1 MDEIKKARQVGDQHP
16 SKPWVWTEYKPGKF
30 DWRPIKGKK
39 ASTDSSGGS
48 EEDDD
53 DNGTSGGAKKTPSKP
68 SSAQIAGAKAKA
80 GKPMDSQQLLVWAQ
94 KTSDDN
100 LLKVANS
107 KNGNA
112 QMRMIAYKQ
121 LESRGFDMTQVDT
134 SGTLGQLMKMTGKT
148 NSKGSNSGFVK
159 FTDADL
165 KNYSVDD
172 KNNAWIKT
180 IDGADLVVSKTSDG
194 KFLAGKYSHDG
205 SEDDEQ
211 TFDSLEE
218 AMSAYEEKV
227 APTNQTASVDIDDDS
242 DGGTDGV
249 NITEKWYLDKS
260 DDRVKKM
267 FNLKTKEGRIK
278 YDQFV
283 YRMKK
288 KEKDYKNPVEVVQDL
303 NEQYLEF
310 LDNDEQRFMISA
322 GGAGIG
328 KSYGFNKMAELLN
341 MKPFEEGDSP
351 GDGDYDIFEAPDVNS
366 GKQLLNILKAHNGKI
381 IVFDDNDKVLK
392 RADCASVMKK
402 ATATTG
408 KRIVGDPDDIKQNF
422 EFTGRIIIMT
432 NKDLSQLAENE
443 DTKAIISRAMMVSEI
458 YMTVPETIEVMESR
472 YQDYEFKQAPRL
484 EDESEDKKE
493 REEILNLIKK
503 NQKNID
509 PSQFTTRTFQEI
521 LINKRKVDNANEKRK
536 NPAFASLIGT
546 KNKDWKEV
554 ALGVLTKAAM
564 NDFGGDNED
573 TFEKA
578 EDEELEA
585 AEDLIL
591 KGDATDDGVDYE
603 ESDEEEEMDEVT
615 KAEMLLLGDDY
626 GTFEKAEFSE
636 KQRKKLAKKK
646 EAMPDGSYPIRNASD
661 LSNAIQ
667 AFGRAK
673 NPKATKAWIKKRA
686 KELGK
691 EDMLPETW
699 KANTNDFFGEDMDL
713 QKAQDI
719 LGLGS
724 GIMG

>member
-1 MDEIKKARQVGDQHP
+1 MAKKEDVIEKAVSRKVGDAHP
-16 SKPWVWTEYKPGKF
+16 NGKWIWTEYKPGKF
-30 DWRPIKGKK
+30 DWRPIKNSKQSDG
-39 ASTDSSGGS
+39 SSSGG
-48 EEDDD
+48 DD
-53 DNGTSGGAKKTPSKP
+53 GAKKTPSKP
-68 SSAQIAGAKAKA
+68 SASQIAGAKAKA
-80 GKPMDSQQLLVWAQ
+80 GKPMNSQQLIDWAQ

-112 QMRMIAYKQ
+112 QMRKIAYDA
-121 LESRGFDMTQVDT
+121 LEQRGFDMTQVDT
-134 SGTLGQLMKMTGKT
+134 SGTLGQLMKLTGKT
-148 NSKGSNSGFVK
+148 GATKTANS
-159 FTDADL
+159 
-165 KNYSVDD
+165 DD
-172 KNNAWIKT
+172 
-180 IDGADLVVSKTSDG
+180 
-194 KFLAGKYSHDG
+194 
-205 SEDDEQ
+205 SEDDV
-211 TFDSLEE
+211 
-218 AMSAYEEKV
+218 ASA
-227 APTNQTASVDIDDDS
+227 ADDADVDIDDDS
-242 DGGTDGV
+242 DGGVEGHK
-249 NITEKWYLDKS
+249 ITEKWYLDRN

-283 YRMKK
+283 YKMKK

-408 KRIVGDPDDIKQNF
+408 RRVVGDPDDVKQNF

-432 NKDLSQLAENE
+432 NKDLAQLSESE

-472 YQDYEFKQAPRL
+472 YQDYEFPSAPRL
-484 EDESEDKKE
+484 DDEGEDKKE
-493 REEILNLIKK
+493 RDEIMNLIKK

-521 LINKRKVDNANEKRK
+521 LTNKRKVDKANEKRS
-536 NPAFASLIGT
+536 NPAFAALIGS

-554 ALGVLTKAAM
+554 AMGVLTKAAM
-564 NDFGGDNED
+564 NDFGDVEPSD
-573 TFEKA
+573 ELLKAEETLFEKG
-578 EDEELEA
+578 EPE
-585 AEDLIL
+585 
-591 KGDATDDGVDYE
+591 DDGVDYTVDE
-603 ESDEEEEMDEVT
+603 PDEEEIDDVE
-615 KAEMLLLGDDY
+615 KAEEVLFEEDD
-626 GTFEKAEFSE
+626 TDIFKAEFSE
-636 KQRKKLAKKK
+636 KERKKLAKKK
-646 EAMPDGSYPIRNASD
+646 EALPDGSFPIRNASD
-661 LSNAIQ
+661 LKNAIQ
-667 AFGRAK
+667 AIGRAK
-673 NPKATKAWIKKRA
+673 DPDKAKAWIKKRA
-686 KELGK
+686 KALGK
-691 EDMLPETW
+691 EDLLPDTW
-699 KANTNDFFGEDMDL
+699 KAEDVLNFGEEDMDL
-713 QKAQDI
+713 QKAELI
-719 LGLGS
+719 LFS
-724 GIMG
+724 K

>member
-1 MDEIKKARQVGDQHP
+1 MAKKEETIEKAVSRQVGDTHP
-16 SKPWVWTEYKPGKF
+16 NGKWVWTEYKPGKF

-39 ASTDSSGGS
+39 AQQSGDGSSSGG
-48 EEDDD
+48 EDDA
-53 DNGTSGGAKKTPSKP
+53 TKKTPSKP
-68 SSAQIAGAKAKA
+68 SASQIAGAKAKA
-80 GKPMDSQQLLVWAQ
+80 GKPMNSQQLLVWAQ

-112 QMRMIAYKQ
+112 QMRKIAYDA
-121 LESRGFDMTQVDT
+121 LEQRGFDMSQVDT
-134 SGTLGQLMKMTGKT
+134 SGTLAQLMKMTGKGGAAASTSGDDGDEVDVADT
-148 NSKGSNSGFVK
+148 ND
-159 FTDADL
+159 DA
-165 KNYSVDD
+165 
-172 KNNAWIKT
+172 T
-180 IDGADLVVSKTSDG
+180 
-194 KFLAGKYSHDG
+194 
-205 SEDDEQ
+205 
-211 TFDSLEE
+211 
-218 AMSAYEEKV
+218 
-227 APTNQTASVDIDDDS
+227 VDIDDDS
-242 DGGTDGV
+242 DGGTDG
-249 NITEKWYLDKS
+249 NKITEKWYLDRN
-260 DDRVKKM
+260 DDRVKKA

-283 YRMKK
+283 YKMKK

-408 KRIVGDPDDIKQNF
+408 RRVVGDPDDVKQNF

-432 NKDLSQLAENE
+432 NKDLAQLSESE

-472 YQDYEFKQAPRL
+472 YQDYEFPSAPRL
-484 EDESEDKKE
+484 DDEGEDKKE
-493 REEILNLIKK
+493 RDEIMNLIKK

-521 LINKRKVDNANEKRK
+521 LTNKRKVDKANEKRA
-536 NPAFASLIGT
+536 NPAFAALIGS

-554 ALGVLTKAAM
+554 AMGVLTKAAM
-564 NDFGGDNED
+564 NDFGGVEPSDELLKAEE
-573 TFEKA
+573 TLFEKG
-578 EDEELEA
+578 ECPE
-585 AEDLIL
+585 
-591 KGDATDDGVDYE
+591 DDGVDYTVDE
-603 ESDEEEEMDEVT
+603 PEEEEI
-615 KAEMLLLGDDY
+615 DDV
-626 GTFEKAEFSE
+626 EKAEEVLFDEDETDIFKADFSE
-636 KQRKKLAKKK
+636 KERKKLAKKK
-646 EAMPDGSYPIRNASD
+646 EALPDGSFPIRNTSD
-661 LSNAIQ
+661 LKNAIQ
-667 AFGRAK
+667 AIGRAK
-673 NPKATKAWIKKRA
+673 DPTKAKAWIKKRA
-686 KELGK
+686 KALGK
-691 EDMLPETW
+691 EDLLPDTW
-699 KANTNDFFGEDMDL
+699 KAEDVLNFGEEDMDL
-713 QKAQDI
+713 QKAESI
-719 LGLGS
+719 LFS
-724 GIMG
+724 K

>member
-30 DWRPIKGKK
+30 DWRPMKGKK
-39 ASTDSSGGS
+39 VTTASSDDDSG
-48 EEDDD
+48 DD
-53 DNGTSGGAKKTPSKP
+53 DNAGATKKTPSKP
-68 SSAQIAGAKAKA
+68 SAAQVAGAKAKA
-80 GKPMDSQQLLVWAQ
+80 GKPMNSQQLLVWAQ

-112 QMRMIAYKQ
+112 QMRKIAYDA
-121 LESRGFDMTQVDT
+121 LEARGFDMSQVDT
-134 SGTLGQLMKMTGKT
+134 SGTLAQLMKMTGK
-148 NSKGSNSGFVK
+148 GSPKAPTTG
-159 FTDADL
+159 
-165 KNYSVDD
+165 DD
-172 KNNAWIKT
+172 
-180 IDGADLVVSKTSDG
+180 
-194 KFLAGKYSHDG
+194 
-205 SEDDEQ
+205 DDEVDVAD
-211 TFDSLEE
+211 TNEE
-218 AMSAYEEKV
+218 AE
-227 APTNQTASVDIDDDS
+227 VDIDDDS
-242 DGGTDGV
+242 DGDSDGIK
-249 NITEKWYLDKS
+249 ITEKWYLDKN

-288 KEKDYKNPVEVVQDL
+288 KEKDYKDPVEVVQDL

-408 KRIVGDPDDIKQNF
+408 RRIVGDPDDIKQNF

-432 NKDLSQLAENE
+432 NKDLSQLSENE

-458 YMTVPETIEVMESR
+458 YMTVPETIQVMESR

-484 EDESEDKKE
+484 DDEGEDKKE
-493 REEILNLIKK
+493 RDEILSLIKK

-509 PSQFTTRTFQEI
+509 PAQFTTRTFQEI
-521 LINKRKVDNANEKRK
+521 LVNKRKVDNANEKRS
-536 NPAFASLIGT
+536 NPAFAALIGT

-564 NDFGGDNED
+564 NDIEGSFSD

-578 EDEELEA
+578 DDVELEKAEELVLGDDIE
-585 AEDLIL
+585 
-591 KGDATDDGVDYE
+591 KGDSADDGVDYTVD
-603 ESDEEEEMDEVT
+603 DEEEDMDEVT
-615 KAEMLLLGDDY
+615 KAELLLLGDDY
-626 GTFEKAEFSE
+626 GVFEKAEFSE
-636 KQRKKLAKKK
+636 KQRKSLAKKK
-646 EAMPDGSYPIRNASD
+646 EAMPDGSFPIRNTSD
-661 LSNAIQ
+661 LKNAIQ
-667 AFGRAK
+667 AVGRAK
-673 NPKATKAWIKKRA
+673 DPTKAKAWIKKRA
-686 KELGK
+686 KALGK
-691 EDMLPETW
+691 EDLLPDTW

-713 QKAQDI
+713 QKAQSI
-719 LGLGS
+719 LGIGS

>member
-1 MDEIKKARQVGDQHP
+1 MAKKEETIEKAVSRQVGDTHP
-16 SKPWVWTEYKPGKF
+16 NGKWVWTEYKPGKF

-39 ASTDSSGGS
+39 AQQSGDGSSSGG
-48 EEDDD
+48 EDD
-53 DNGTSGGAKKTPSKP
+53 GATKKTPSKP
-68 SSAQIAGAKAKA
+68 SASQIAGAKAKA
-80 GKPMDSQQLLVWAQ
+80 GKPMNSQQLLVWAQ

-112 QMRMIAYKQ
+112 QMRKIAYDA
-121 LESRGFDMTQVDT
+121 LEQRGFDMSQVDT
-134 SGTLGQLMKMTGKT
+134 SGTLAQLMKMTGKGGANT
-148 NSKGSNSGFVK
+148 STSG
-159 FTDADL
+159 D
-165 KNYSVDD
+165 
-172 KNNAWIKT
+172 
-180 IDGADLVVSKTSDG
+180 
-194 KFLAGKYSHDG
+194 
-205 SEDDEQ
+205 DDE
-211 TFDSLEE
+211 DV
-218 AMSAYEEKV
+218 V
-227 APTNQTASVDIDDDS
+227 ADTNDDATVDIDDDS
-242 DGGTDGV
+242 DGGTDG
-249 NITEKWYLDKS
+249 NKITEKWYLDRN

-283 YRMKK
+283 YKMKK

-408 KRIVGDPDDIKQNF
+408 RRVVGDPDDVKQNF

-432 NKDLSQLAENE
+432 NKDLAQLSESE

-472 YQDYEFKQAPRL
+472 YQDYEFPSAPRL
-484 EDESEDKKE
+484 DDEGEDKKE
-493 REEILNLIKK
+493 RDEIMNLIKK

-521 LINKRKVDNANEKRK
+521 LTNKRKVDKANEKRA
-536 NPAFASLIGT
+536 NPAFAALIGS

-554 ALGVLTKAAM
+554 AMGVLTKAAM
-564 NDFGGDNED
+564 NDFGGVEPSDELLKAEE
-573 TFEKA
+573 TLFEKG
-578 EDEELEA
+578 ECPE
-585 AEDLIL
+585 
-591 KGDATDDGVDYE
+591 DDGVDYTVDE
-603 ESDEEEEMDEVT
+603 PEEEEI
-615 KAEMLLLGDDY
+615 DDV
-626 GTFEKAEFSE
+626 EKAEEVLFDEDETDIFKADFSE
-636 KQRKKLAKKK
+636 KERKKLAKKK
-646 EAMPDGSYPIRNASD
+646 EALPDGSFPIRNTSD
-661 LSNAIQ
+661 LKNAIQ
-667 AFGRAK
+667 AIGRAK
-673 NPKATKAWIKKRA
+673 DPAKAKAWIKKRA
-686 KELGK
+686 KALGK
-691 EDMLPETW
+691 EDLLPDTW
-699 KANTNDFFGEDMDL
+699 KAEDVLNFGEEDMDL
-713 QKAQDI
+713 QKAESI
-719 LGLGS
+719 LFS
-724 GIMG
+724 K

>member
-30 DWRPIKGKK
+30 DWRPMKGKK
-39 ASTDSSGGS
+39 ATTASSDDDSG
-48 EEDDD
+48 DD
-53 DNGTSGGAKKTPSKP
+53 DNAGVTKKTPSKP
-68 SSAQIAGAKAKA
+68 SAAQVAGAKAKA
-80 GKPMDSQQLLVWAQ
+80 GKPMNSQQLLVWAQ

-107 KNGNA
+107 KNGNV
-112 QMRMIAYKQ
+112 QMRKIAYDA
-121 LESRGFDMTQVDT
+121 LEARGFDMSQVDT
-134 SGTLGQLMKMTGKT
+134 SGTLAQLMKMTGK
-148 NSKGSNSGFVK
+148 GSPKATTTG
-159 FTDADL
+159 
-165 KNYSVDD
+165 DD
-172 KNNAWIKT
+172 
-180 IDGADLVVSKTSDG
+180 
-194 KFLAGKYSHDG
+194 
-205 SEDDEQ
+205 DDEVDVAD
-211 TFDSLEE
+211 TNEE
-218 AMSAYEEKV
+218 AE
-227 APTNQTASVDIDDDS
+227 VDIDDGSDGDS
-242 DGGTDGV
+242 DGIK
-249 NITEKWYLDKS
+249 ITEKWYLDKN

-288 KEKDYKNPVEVVQDL
+288 KEKDYKDPVEVVQDL

-408 KRIVGDPDDIKQNF
+408 RRIVGDPDDIKQNF

-432 NKDLSQLAENE
+432 NKDLSQLSENE

-458 YMTVPETIEVMESR
+458 YMTVPETIQVMESR

-484 EDESEDKKE
+484 DDEGEDKKE
-493 REEILNLIKK
+493 RDEILSLIKK

-509 PSQFTTRTFQEI
+509 PAQFTTRTFQEI
-521 LINKRKVDNANEKRK
+521 LVNKRKVDNANEKRS
-536 NPAFASLIGT
+536 NPAFAALIGT

-554 ALGVLTKAAM
+554 ALGVLTKAAV
-564 NDFGGDNED
+564 NDIERSSED
-573 TFEKA
+573 TFEKGEDDELEKA
-578 EDEELEA
+578 EDI
-585 AEDLIL
+585 IL
-591 KGDATDDGVDYE
+591 GDEFEKGDSADDGVDYTVDDD
-603 ESDEEEEMDEVT
+603 DEEDMDEVT
-615 KAEMLLLGDDY
+615 KAELLL
-626 GTFEKAEFSE
+626 
-636 KQRKKLAKKK
+636 L
-646 EAMPDGSYPIRNASD
+646 
-661 LSNAIQ
+661 
-667 AFGRAK
+667 
-673 NPKATKAWIKKRA
+673 
-686 KELGK
+686 
-691 EDMLPETW
+691 
-699 KANTNDFFGEDMDL
+699 GEDMDL
-713 QKAQDI
+713 QKAQSI
-719 LGLGS
+719 LGIGS

>member
-1 MDEIKKARQVGDQHP
+1 MAKKEETIEKAVSRQVGDTHP
-16 SKPWVWTEYKPGKF
+16 NGKWVWTEYKPGKF

-39 ASTDSSGGS
+39 AQQSGDGSSSGG
-48 EEDDD
+48 EDD
-53 DNGTSGGAKKTPSKP
+53 GATKKTPSKP
-68 SSAQIAGAKAKA
+68 SASQIAGAKAKA
-80 GKPMDSQQLLVWAQ
+80 GKPMNSQQLLVWAQ

-112 QMRMIAYKQ
+112 QMRKIAYDA
-121 LESRGFDMTQVDT
+121 LEQRGFDMSQVDT
-134 SGTLGQLMKMTGKT
+134 SGTLAQLMKMTGK
-148 NSKGSNSGFVK
+148 KGAAATSG
-159 FTDADL
+159 
-165 KNYSVDD
+165 DD
-172 KNNAWIKT
+172 DEDTVAT
-180 IDGADLVVSKTSDG
+180 AAEGAD
-194 KFLAGKYSHDG
+194 
-205 SEDDEQ
+205 
-211 TFDSLEE
+211 
-218 AMSAYEEKV
+218 
-227 APTNQTASVDIDDDS
+227 VDIDGNEEE
-242 DGGTDGV
+242 DGDPSKPGFQ
-249 NITEKWYLDKS
+249 ITEKWYLDKN
-260 DDRVKKM
+260 DDRVKKA

-283 YRMKK
+283 YKMKK

-366 GKQLLNILKAHNGKI
+366 GKQLFNILKAHNGKI

-408 KRIVGDPDDIKQNF
+408 RRVVGDPDDVKQNF

-432 NKDLSQLAENE
+432 NKDLAALSESE

-472 YQDYEFKQAPRL
+472 YQDYEFPSAPRL
-484 EDESEDKKE
+484 DDEAADKKE
-493 REEILNLIKK
+493 RDEIMNLIKK

-521 LINKRKVDNANEKRK
+521 LTNKRKVDKANEKRS
-536 NPAFASLIGT
+536 NPAFAALIGS

-564 NDFGGDNED
+564 NDFGGVEPSDELLKAEEVL
-573 TFEKA
+573 FEKG
-578 EDEELEA
+578 ECPE
-585 AEDLIL
+585 
-591 KGDATDDGVDYE
+591 DDGVDYTVDE
-603 ESDEEEEMDEVT
+603 PEEEI
-615 KAEMLLLGDDY
+615 DDV
-626 GTFEKAEFSE
+626 EKAEEVLFDEDDTDIFKADFSE
-636 KQRKKLAKKK
+636 KERKKLAKKK
-646 EAMPDGSYPIRNASD
+646 EAMPDGSFPIRNTSD
-661 LSNAIQ
+661 LKNAIQ
-667 AFGRAK
+667 AVGRAK
-673 NPKATKAWIKKRA
+673 DPDKAKAWIKKRA
-686 KELGK
+686 KALGK
-691 EDMLPETW
+691 EDLLPDTW
-699 KANTNDFFGEDMDL
+699 KAEDVLNFGEEDMDL
-713 QKAQDI
+713 QKAESI
-719 LGLGS
+719 LFS
-724 GIMG
+724 K

>member
-30 DWRPIKGKK
+30 DWRPMKGKK
-39 ASTDSSGGS
+39 ATTASSDGDSG
-48 EEDDD
+48 DD
-53 DNGTSGGAKKTPSKP
+53 DNAGATKKTPSKP
-68 SSAQIAGAKAKA
+68 SAAQVAGAKAKA
-80 GKPMDSQQLLVWAQ
+80 GKPMNSQQLLVWAQ

-112 QMRMIAYKQ
+112 QMRKIAYDA
-121 LESRGFDMTQVDT
+121 LESRGFDMSQVDT
-134 SGTLGQLMKMTGKT
+134 SGTLAQLMKMTGK
-148 NSKGSNSGFVK
+148 GSPKAPTTG
-159 FTDADL
+159 
-165 KNYSVDD
+165 DD
-172 KNNAWIKT
+172 
-180 IDGADLVVSKTSDG
+180 
-194 KFLAGKYSHDG
+194 
-205 SEDDEQ
+205 DDEVDVAD
-211 TFDSLEE
+211 TNEE
-218 AMSAYEEKV
+218 AE
-227 APTNQTASVDIDDDS
+227 VDIDDDS
-242 DGGTDGV
+242 DGDSDGIK
-249 NITEKWYLDKS
+249 ITEKWYLDKN

-288 KEKDYKNPVEVVQDL
+288 KEKDYKDPVEVVQDL

-408 KRIVGDPDDIKQNF
+408 RRIVGDPDDIKQNF

-432 NKDLSQLAENE
+432 NKDLSQLSENE

-458 YMTVPETIEVMESR
+458 YMTVPETIQVMESR

-484 EDESEDKKE
+484 DDEGEDKKE
-493 REEILNLIKK
+493 RDEILSLIKK

-509 PSQFTTRTFQEI
+509 PAQFTTRTFQEI
-521 LINKRKVDNANEKRK
+521 LVNKRKVDNANEKRS
-536 NPAFASLIGT
+536 NPAFAALIGT

-554 ALGVLTKAAM
+554 ALGVLTKAAV
-564 NDFGGDNED
+564 NDIEGSSED
-573 TFEKA
+573 TFEKGEDDELEKA
-578 EDEELEA
+578 EDI
-585 AEDLIL
+585 IL
-591 KGDATDDGVDYE
+591 GDEFEKGDSADDGVDYTVD
-603 ESDEEEEMDEVT
+603 DEEEEDMDEVT
-615 KAEMLLLGDDY
+615 KAELLLLGDDY
-626 GTFEKAEFSE
+626 GVFEKAEFSE
-636 KQRKKLAKKK
+636 KQRKSLAKKK
-646 EAMPDGSYPIRNASD
+646 EAMPDGSFPIRNTSD
-661 LSNAIQ
+661 LKNAIQ
-667 AFGRAK
+667 AVGRAK
-673 NPKATKAWIKKRA
+673 DQAKAKAWIKKRA
-686 KELGK
+686 KALGK
-691 EDMLPETW
+691 EDLLPDTW

-713 QKAQDI
+713 QKAQSI
-719 LGLGS
+719 LGIGS

>member
-1 MDEIKKARQVGDQHP
+1 MAKKEEIIEKAVSRQVGDMH
-16 SKPWVWTEYKPGKF
+16 KNGKWVWTEYKPGKF
-30 DWRPIKGKK
+30 DWRPVKNKQQSGGG
-39 ASTDSSGGS
+39 SSSGGG
-48 EEDDD
+48 DDD
-53 DNGTSGGAKKTPSKP
+53 DAGTTKKTPSKP
-68 SSAQIAGAKAKA
+68 TAGQIAGAKAKS
-80 GKPMDSQQLLVWAQ
+80 GKPMDSQKLMMWAQ
-94 KTSDDN
+94 QTSDDN
-100 LLKVANS
+100 LLKVANG
-107 KNGNA
+107 KNNNA

-121 LESRGFDMTQVDT
+121 LESRGFDMSQVDT
-134 SGTLGQLMKMTGKT
+134 SGTLGQLMKMTGKGGSKSANTADGDDDVVADT
-148 NSKGSNSGFVK
+148 NEE
-159 FTDADL
+159 
-165 KNYSVDD
+165 
-172 KNNAWIKT
+172 
-180 IDGADLVVSKTSDG
+180 
-194 KFLAGKYSHDG
+194 
-205 SEDDEQ
+205 SE
-211 TFDSLEE
+211 
-218 AMSAYEEKV
+218 
-227 APTNQTASVDIDDDS
+227 VDIDDDS
-242 DGGTDGV
+242 DGGTDGIK
-249 NITEKWYLDKS
+249 ITEKWYLDRN

-283 YRMKK
+283 YKMKK

-408 KRIVGDPDDIKQNF
+408 RRIVGDPDDIKQNF

-484 EDESEDKKE
+484 DDENEDRKE
-493 REEILNLIKK
+493 RDEILNLIKK

-521 LINKRKVDNANEKRK
+521 LVNKRKVDNANEKRS
-536 NPAFASLIGT
+536 NPAFAALIGN

-554 ALGVLTKAAM
+554 ALGVLTKAATTL
-564 NDFGGDNED
+564 DIGGNEVSD
-573 TFEKA
+573 ELMKA
-578 EDEELEA
+578 EDL
-585 AEDLIL
+585 LF
-591 KGDATDDGVDYE
+591 KGECPEDDGVDYTVDE
-603 ESDEEEEMDEVT
+603 EPEEEEIDDVQ
-615 KAEMLLLGDDY
+615 KAEEVLFGEDNEDI
-626 GTFEKAEFSE
+626 FKAEFSE

-646 EAMPDGSYPIRNASD
+646 EAQPDGSYPIRNEKD
-661 LSNAIQ
+661 LKNAIQ
-667 AFGRAK
+667 AIGRSK
-673 NPKATKAWIKKRA
+673 DVEKTKRWIKKRA

-691 EDMLPETW
+691 EDLLPDTW
-699 KANTNDFFGEDMDL
+699 KAEDVLNLGVEEMDL
-713 QKAQDI
+713 QKAEEI
-719 LGLGS
+719 LFS
-724 GIMG
+724 K

>member
-1 MDEIKKARQVGDQHP
+1 MAKKEETIEKAVSRQVGDIHTNG
-16 SKPWVWTEYKPGKF
+16 KWVWTEYKPGKF

-39 ASTDSSGGS
+39 AQQSGDGSSSGG
-48 EEDDD
+48 EDD
-53 DNGTSGGAKKTPSKP
+53 GATKKTPSKP
-68 SSAQIAGAKAKA
+68 SASQIAGAKAKA
-80 GKPMDSQQLLVWAQ
+80 GKPMNSQQLLVWAQ

-112 QMRMIAYKQ
+112 QMRKIAYNA
-121 LESRGFDMTQVDT
+121 LEQRGFDMSQVDT
-134 SGTLGQLMKMTGKT
+134 SGTLAQLMKMTGK
-148 NSKGSNSGFVK
+148 KGAAATSG
-159 FTDADL
+159 
-165 KNYSVDD
+165 DD
-172 KNNAWIKT
+172 DEDTVAT
-180 IDGADLVVSKTSDG
+180 AAEGAD
-194 KFLAGKYSHDG
+194 
-205 SEDDEQ
+205 
-211 TFDSLEE
+211 
-218 AMSAYEEKV
+218 
-227 APTNQTASVDIDDDS
+227 VDIDGNEEE
-242 DGGTDGV
+242 DGDPSKPGFQ
-249 NITEKWYLDKS
+249 ITEKWYLDKN
-260 DDRVKKM
+260 DDRVKKA

-283 YRMKK
+283 YKMKK

-408 KRIVGDPDDIKQNF
+408 RRVVGDPDDVKQNF

-432 NKDLSQLAENE
+432 NKDLAALSESE

-472 YQDYEFKQAPRL
+472 YQDYEFPSAPRL
-484 EDESEDKKE
+484 DDEAADKKE
-493 REEILNLIKK
+493 RDEIMNLIKK

-521 LINKRKVDNANEKRK
+521 LTNKRKVDKANEKRS
-536 NPAFASLIGT
+536 NPAFAALIGS

-564 NDFGGDNED
+564 NDFGGVEPSNELLKAEEVL
-573 TFEKA
+573 FEKG
-578 EDEELEA
+578 ECPE
-585 AEDLIL
+585 
-591 KGDATDDGVDYE
+591 DDGVDYTVDE
-603 ESDEEEEMDEVT
+603 PEEEI
-615 KAEMLLLGDDY
+615 DDV
-626 GTFEKAEFSE
+626 EKAEEVLFDEDDTDIFKADFSE
-636 KQRKKLAKKK
+636 KERKKLAKKK
-646 EAMPDGSYPIRNASD
+646 EAMPDGSFPIRNTSD
-661 LSNAIQ
+661 LKNAIQ
-667 AFGRAK
+667 AVGRAK
-673 NPKATKAWIKKRA
+673 DPDKAKAWIKKRA
-686 KELGK
+686 KALGK
-691 EDMLPETW
+691 EDLLPDTW
-699 KANTNDFFGEDMDL
+699 KAEDVLNFGEEDMDL
-713 QKAQDI
+713 QKAESI
-719 LGLGS
+719 LFS
-724 GIMG
+724 K

>member
-1 MDEIKKARQVGDQHP
+1 MAKKEETIEKAVSRQVGDTHP
-16 SKPWVWTEYKPGKF
+16 NGKWVWTEYKPGKF

-39 ASTDSSGGS
+39 AQQSGDGSSSGG
-48 EEDDD
+48 EDD
-53 DNGTSGGAKKTPSKP
+53 GATKKTPSKP
-68 SSAQIAGAKAKA
+68 SASQIAGAKAKA
-80 GKPMDSQQLLVWAQ
+80 GKPMNSQQLLVWAQ

-112 QMRMIAYKQ
+112 QMRKIAYDA
-121 LESRGFDMTQVDT
+121 LEQRGFDMSQVDT
-134 SGTLGQLMKMTGKT
+134 SGTLAQLMKMTGK
-148 NSKGSNSGFVK
+148 KGAAATSG
-159 FTDADL
+159 
-165 KNYSVDD
+165 DD
-172 KNNAWIKT
+172 DEDTVAT
-180 IDGADLVVSKTSDG
+180 AAEGAD
-194 KFLAGKYSHDG
+194 
-205 SEDDEQ
+205 
-211 TFDSLEE
+211 
-218 AMSAYEEKV
+218 
-227 APTNQTASVDIDDDS
+227 VDIDGNEEE
-242 DGGTDGV
+242 DGDPSKPGFQ
-249 NITEKWYLDKS
+249 ITEKWYLDKN
-260 DDRVKKM
+260 DDRVKKA

-283 YRMKK
+283 YKMKK

-408 KRIVGDPDDIKQNF
+408 RRVVGDPDDVKQNF

-432 NKDLSQLAENE
+432 NKDLAALSESE

-458 YMTVPETIEVMESR
+458 YMTVPETIEVMESC
-472 YQDYEFKQAPRL
+472 YQDYEFPSAPRL
-484 EDESEDKKE
+484 DDEAADKKE
-493 REEILNLIKK
+493 RDEIMNLIKK

-521 LINKRKVDNANEKRK
+521 LTNKRKVDKANEKRS
-536 NPAFASLIGT
+536 NPAFAALIGS

-564 NDFGGDNED
+564 NDFGGVEPSDELLKAEEVL
-573 TFEKA
+573 FEKG
-578 EDEELEA
+578 ECPE
-585 AEDLIL
+585 
-591 KGDATDDGVDYE
+591 DDGVDYTVDE
-603 ESDEEEEMDEVT
+603 PEEEI
-615 KAEMLLLGDDY
+615 DDV
-626 GTFEKAEFSE
+626 EKAEEVLFDEDDTDIFKADFSE
-636 KQRKKLAKKK
+636 KERKKLAKKK
-646 EAMPDGSYPIRNASD
+646 EAMPDGSFPIRNTSD
-661 LSNAIQ
+661 LKNAIQ
-667 AFGRAK
+667 AVCRAK
-673 NPKATKAWIKKRA
+673 DPDKAKAWIKKRA
-686 KELGK
+686 KALGK
-691 EDMLPETW
+691 EDLLPDTW
-699 KANTNDFFGEDMDL
+699 KAEDVLNFGEEDMDL
-713 QKAQDI
+713 QKAESI
-719 LGLGS
+719 LFS
-724 GIMG
+724 K

>member
-1 MDEIKKARQVGDQHP
+1 MAKKEEIIEKAVSRQVGDMH
-16 SKPWVWTEYKPGKF
+16 KNGKWVWTEYKPGKF
-30 DWRPIKGKK
+30 DWRPVKNKQQSGGG
-39 ASTDSSGGS
+39 SSSGGG
-48 EEDDD
+48 DDD
-53 DNGTSGGAKKTPSKP
+53 DAGTAKKTPSKP
-68 SSAQIAGAKAKA
+68 TADQIAGAKAKA
-80 GKPMDSQQLLVWAQ
+80 GKPMDSQKLMVWAQ

-112 QMRMIAYKQ
+112 QMRKIAYDA
-121 LESRGFDMTQVDT
+121 LEQRGFDMSQVDT
-134 SGTLGQLMKMTGKT
+134 SGTLGQLMKITGKT
-148 NSKGSNSGFVK
+148 GSKSANP
-159 FTDADL
+159 TDGD
-165 KNYSVDD
+165 
-172 KNNAWIKT
+172 
-180 IDGADLVVSKTSDG
+180 
-194 KFLAGKYSHDG
+194 
-205 SEDDEQ
+205 EDDVAD
-211 TFDSLEE
+211 TNEE
-218 AMSAYEEKV
+218 AD
-227 APTNQTASVDIDDDS
+227 VDIDGNEEE
-242 DGGTDGV
+242 DGDPSKPGFQ
-249 NITEKWYLDKS
+249 ITEKWYLDKN
-260 DDRVKKM
+260 DDRVKKA

-283 YRMKK
+283 YKMKK

-310 LDNDEQRFMISA
+310 LDNNEQRFMISA

-408 KRIVGDPDDIKQNF
+408 RRVVGDPDDVKQNF

-484 EDESEDKKE
+484 DDEAADKKE
-493 REEILNLIKK
+493 RDEILNLIKK

-521 LINKRKVDNANEKRK
+521 LVNKRKVDKANEKRS
-536 NPAFASLIGT
+536 NPAFAALIGS

-554 ALGVLTKAAM
+554 ALGVLTKAATTL
-564 NDFGGDNED
+564 DIGGNEVSD
-573 TFEKA
+573 ELMKA
-578 EDEELEA
+578 EDL
-585 AEDLIL
+585 LF
-591 KGDATDDGVDYE
+591 KGECPEDDGVDYTVDE
-603 ESDEEEEMDEVT
+603 PEEEI
-615 KAEMLLLGDDY
+615 DDV
-626 GTFEKAEFSE
+626 EKAEEVLFDEDDTDIFKADFSE
-636 KQRKKLAKKK
+636 KERKKLAKKK
-646 EAMPDGSYPIRNASD
+646 EVMPDGLFPIRNEKD
-661 LSNAIQ
+661 LKNAIQ
-667 AFGRAK
+667 AVGRAK
-673 NPKATKAWIKKRA
+673 DPDKAKAWIKKRA
-686 KELGK
+686 KSLGK
-691 EDMLPETW
+691 EDLLPDTW
-699 KANTNDFFGEDMDL
+699 KAEDVLNFGEEDMDL
-713 QKAQDI
+713 QKAESI
-719 LGLGS
+719 LFS
-724 GIMG
+724 K

>member
-1 MDEIKKARQVGDQHP
+1 MAKKEETIEKAVSRQVGDTHP
-16 SKPWVWTEYKPGKF
+16 NGKWVWTEYKPGKF

-39 ASTDSSGGS
+39 AQQSGDGSSSGG
-48 EEDDD
+48 EDD
-53 DNGTSGGAKKTPSKP
+53 GATKKTPSKP
-68 SSAQIAGAKAKA
+68 SASQIAGAKAKA
-80 GKPMDSQQLLVWAQ
+80 GKPMNSQQLLVWAQ

-112 QMRMIAYKQ
+112 QMRKIAYDA
-121 LESRGFDMTQVDT
+121 LEQRGFDMSQVDT
-134 SGTLGQLMKMTGKT
+134 SGTLAQLMKMTGK
-148 NSKGSNSGFVK
+148 KGAAATSG
-159 FTDADL
+159 
-165 KNYSVDD
+165 DD
-172 KNNAWIKT
+172 DEDTVAT
-180 IDGADLVVSKTSDG
+180 AAEGAD
-194 KFLAGKYSHDG
+194 
-205 SEDDEQ
+205 
-211 TFDSLEE
+211 
-218 AMSAYEEKV
+218 
-227 APTNQTASVDIDDDS
+227 VDIDGNEEE
-242 DGGTDGV
+242 DGDPSKPGFQ
-249 NITEKWYLDKS
+249 ITEKWYLDKN
-260 DDRVKKM
+260 DDRVKKA

-283 YRMKK
+283 YKMKK

-408 KRIVGDPDDIKQNF
+408 RRVVGDPDDVKQNF

-432 NKDLSQLAENE
+432 NKDLAALSESE

-472 YQDYEFKQAPRL
+472 YQDYEFPSAPRL
-484 EDESEDKKE
+484 DDEAADKKE
-493 REEILNLIKK
+493 RDEIMNLIKK

-521 LINKRKVDNANEKRK
+521 LTNKRKVDKANEKRS
-536 NPAFASLIGT
+536 NPAFAALIGS

-564 NDFGGDNED
+564 NDFGGVEPSDELLKAEEVL
-573 TFEKA
+573 FEK
-578 EDEELEA
+578 
-585 AEDLIL
+585 
-591 KGDATDDGVDYE
+591 GDCPEDDGVDYTVDE
-603 ESDEEEEMDEVT
+603 PEEEI
-615 KAEMLLLGDDY
+615 DDV
-626 GTFEKAEFSE
+626 EKAEEVLFDEDDTDIFKADFSE
-636 KQRKKLAKKK
+636 KERKKLAKKK
-646 EAMPDGSYPIRNASD
+646 EAMPDGSFPIRNTSD
-661 LSNAIQ
+661 LKNAIQ
-667 AFGRAK
+667 AVGRAK
-673 NPKATKAWIKKRA
+673 DPDKAKAWIKKRA
-686 KELGK
+686 KALGK
-691 EDMLPETW
+691 EDLLPDTW
-699 KANTNDFFGEDMDL
+699 KAEDVLNFGEEDMDL
-713 QKAQDI
+713 QKAESI
-719 LGLGS
+719 LFS
-724 GIMG
+724 K

>member
-1 MDEIKKARQVGDQHP
+1 MAKKEETIEKAVSRQVGDTHP
-16 SKPWVWTEYKPGKF
+16 NGKWVWTEYKPGKF

-39 ASTDSSGGS
+39 AQQSGDGSSSGG
-48 EEDDD
+48 EDD
-53 DNGTSGGAKKTPSKP
+53 GATKKTPSKP
-68 SSAQIAGAKAKA
+68 SASQIAGAKAKA
-80 GKPMDSQQLLVWAQ
+80 GKPMNSQQLLVWAQ

-112 QMRMIAYKQ
+112 QMRKIAYDA
-121 LESRGFDMTQVDT
+121 LEQRGFDMSQVDT
-134 SGTLGQLMKMTGKT
+134 SGTLAQLMKMTGK
-148 NSKGSNSGFVK
+148 KGAAATSG
-159 FTDADL
+159 
-165 KNYSVDD
+165 DD
-172 KNNAWIKT
+172 DEDTVAT
-180 IDGADLVVSKTSDG
+180 AAEGAD
-194 KFLAGKYSHDG
+194 
-205 SEDDEQ
+205 
-211 TFDSLEE
+211 
-218 AMSAYEEKV
+218 
-227 APTNQTASVDIDDDS
+227 VDIDGNEEE
-242 DGGTDGV
+242 DGDPSKPGFQ
-249 NITEKWYLDKS
+249 ITEKWYLDKN
-260 DDRVKKM
+260 DDRVKKA

-283 YRMKK
+283 YKMKK

-408 KRIVGDPDDIKQNF
+408 RRVVGDPDDVKQNF

-432 NKDLSQLAENE
+432 NKDLAALSESE

-472 YQDYEFKQAPRL
+472 YQDYEFPSAPRL
-484 EDESEDKKE
+484 DDEAADKKE
-493 REEILNLIKK
+493 RDEIMNLIKK

-521 LINKRKVDNANEKRK
+521 LTNKRKVDKANEKRS
-536 NPAFASLIGT
+536 NPAFAALIGS

-564 NDFGGDNED
+564 NDLGGVEPSDELLKAEEVL
-573 TFEKA
+573 FEKG
-578 EDEELEA
+578 ECPE
-585 AEDLIL
+585 
-591 KGDATDDGVDYE
+591 DDGVDYTVDE
-603 ESDEEEEMDEVT
+603 PEEEI
-615 KAEMLLLGDDY
+615 DDV
-626 GTFEKAEFSE
+626 EKAEEVLFDEDDTDIFKADFSE
-636 KQRKKLAKKK
+636 KERKKLAKKK
-646 EAMPDGSYPIRNASD
+646 EAMPDGSFPIRNTSD
-661 LSNAIQ
+661 LKNAIQ
-667 AFGRAK
+667 AVGRAK
-673 NPKATKAWIKKRA
+673 DPDKAKAWIKKRA
-686 KELGK
+686 KALGK
-691 EDMLPETW
+691 EDLLPDTW
-699 KANTNDFFGEDMDL
+699 KAEDVLNFGEEDMDL
-713 QKAQDI
+713 QKAESI
-719 LGLGS
+719 LFS
-724 GIMG
+724 K

>member
-1 MDEIKKARQVGDQHP
+1 MAKKEETIEKAVSRQVGDTHP
-16 SKPWVWTEYKPGKF
+16 NGKWVWTEYKPGKF
-30 DWRPIKGKK
+30 DWRPMKGKK
-39 ASTDSSGGS
+39 PQQSGDGSSSGG
-48 EEDDD
+48 EDD
-53 DNGTSGGAKKTPSKP
+53 TTKKTPSKP
-68 SSAQIAGAKAKA
+68 SATQIAGAKAKA
-80 GKPMDSQQLLVWAQ
+80 GKPMNSQQLLVWAQ

-112 QMRMIAYKQ
+112 QMRKIAYDA
-121 LESRGFDMTQVDT
+121 LEQRGFDMSQVDT
-134 SGTLGQLMKMTGKT
+134 SGTLAQLMKMTGKGGAAAPT
-148 NSKGSNSGFVK
+148 SG
-159 FTDADL
+159 D
-165 KNYSVDD
+165 
-172 KNNAWIKT
+172 
-180 IDGADLVVSKTSDG
+180 
-194 KFLAGKYSHDG
+194 
-205 SEDDEQ
+205 DDEDVVAD
-211 TFDSLEE
+211 TNDDS
-218 AMSAYEEKV
+218 
-227 APTNQTASVDIDDDS
+227 TVDIDDDS
-242 DGGTDGV
+242 DGGTDG
-249 NITEKWYLDKS
+249 NKITEKWYLDRN

-283 YRMKK
+283 YKMKK

-408 KRIVGDPDDIKQNF
+408 RRVVGDPDDVKQNF

-432 NKDLSQLAENE
+432 NKDLAQLSESE

-472 YQDYEFKQAPRL
+472 YQDYEFPSAPRL
-484 EDESEDKKE
+484 DDEGEDKKE
-493 REEILNLIKK
+493 RDEIMNLIKK

-521 LINKRKVDNANEKRK
+521 LTNKRKVDKANEKRS
-536 NPAFASLIGT
+536 NPAFAALIGS

-554 ALGVLTKAAM
+554 AMGVLTKAAM
-564 NDFGGDNED
+564 NDFGGVEPSDELLKAEE
-573 TFEKA
+573 TLFEKG
-578 EDEELEA
+578 ECPE
-585 AEDLIL
+585 
-591 KGDATDDGVDYE
+591 DDGVDYTVDE
-603 ESDEEEEMDEVT
+603 PEEEEI
-615 KAEMLLLGDDY
+615 DDV
-626 GTFEKAEFSE
+626 EKAEEVLFDEDETDIFKADFSE
-636 KQRKKLAKKK
+636 KERKKLAKKK
-646 EAMPDGSYPIRNASD
+646 EALPDGSFPIRNTSD
-661 LSNAIQ
+661 LKNAIQ
-667 AFGRAK
+667 AIGRAK
-673 NPKATKAWIKKRA
+673 DPTKAKAWIKKRA
-686 KELGK
+686 KALGK
-691 EDMLPETW
+691 EDLLPDTW
-699 KANTNDFFGEDMDL
+699 KAEDVLNFGEEDMDL
-713 QKAQDI
+713 QKAESI
-719 LGLGS
+719 LFS
-724 GIMG
+724 K

>member
-1 MDEIKKARQVGDQHP
+1 MAKKEETIEKAVSRQVGDTHP
-16 SKPWVWTEYKPGKF
+16 NGKWVWTEYKPGKF

-39 ASTDSSGGS
+39 AQQSGDGSSSGG
-48 EEDDD
+48 EDD
-53 DNGTSGGAKKTPSKP
+53 GAGKKTPSKP
-68 SSAQIAGAKAKA
+68 SASQIAGAKAKA
-80 GKPMDSQQLLVWAQ
+80 GKPMNSQQLLVWAQ

-112 QMRMIAYKQ
+112 QMRKIAYDA
-121 LESRGFDMTQVDT
+121 LEQRGFDMTQVDT
-134 SGTLGQLMKMTGKT
+134 SGTLAQLMKMTGKGGAST
-148 NSKGSNSGFVK
+148 ATSG
-159 FTDADL
+159 
-165 KNYSVDD
+165 DD
-172 KNNAWIKT
+172 
-180 IDGADLVVSKTSDG
+180 
-194 KFLAGKYSHDG
+194 
-205 SEDDEQ
+205 DDEDVVAD
-211 TFDSLEE
+211 TNDDSD
-218 AMSAYEEKV
+218 
-227 APTNQTASVDIDDDS
+227 VDIDDDS
-242 DGGTDGV
+242 DGGTDG
-249 NITEKWYLDKS
+249 NKITEKWYLDRN

-283 YRMKK
+283 YKMKK

-408 KRIVGDPDDIKQNF
+408 RRVVGDPDDVKQNF

-432 NKDLSQLAENE
+432 NKDLAQLSESE
-443 DTKAIISRAMMVSEI
+443 DTKAIISRAMMASEI

-472 YQDYEFKQAPRL
+472 YQDYEFPSAPRL
-484 EDESEDKKE
+484 DDEGEDKKE
-493 REEILNLIKK
+493 RDEIMNLIKK

-521 LINKRKVDNANEKRK
+521 LTNKRKVDKANEKRS
-536 NPAFASLIGT
+536 NPAFAALIGS

-554 ALGVLTKAAM
+554 AMGVLTKAAM
-564 NDFGGDNED
+564 NDFGGVEPSDELLKAEE
-573 TFEKA
+573 TLFEKG
-578 EDEELEA
+578 ESPE
-585 AEDLIL
+585 
-591 KGDATDDGVDYE
+591 DDGVDYTVDE
-603 ESDEEEEMDEVT
+603 PDEEEIDDVE
-615 KAEMLLLGDDY
+615 KAEEVLFEEDD
-626 GTFEKAEFSE
+626 TDIFKAEFSE
-636 KQRKKLAKKK
+636 KERKKLAKKK
-646 EAMPDGSYPIRNASD
+646 EALPDGSFPIRNTSD
-661 LSNAIQ
+661 LKNAIQ
-667 AFGRAK
+667 AIGRAK
-673 NPKATKAWIKKRA
+673 DPDKAKAWIKKRA
-686 KELGK
+686 KALGK
-691 EDMLPETW
+691 EDLLPDTW
-699 KANTNDFFGEDMDL
+699 KAEDVLNFGEEDMDL
-713 QKAQDI
+713 QKAESI
-719 LGLGS
+719 LFS
-724 GIMG
+724 K

>member
-1 MDEIKKARQVGDQHP
+1 MANKEETIEKAVSRQVGDTHP
-16 SKPWVWTEYKPGKF
+16 NGKWVWTEYKPGKF

-39 ASTDSSGGS
+39 AQQSGDGSSSGG
-48 EEDDD
+48 EDD
-53 DNGTSGGAKKTPSKP
+53 GATKKTPSKP
-68 SSAQIAGAKAKA
+68 SASQIAGAKAKA
-80 GKPMDSQQLLVWAQ
+80 GKPMNSQQLLVWAQ

-112 QMRMIAYKQ
+112 QMRKIAYDA
-121 LESRGFDMTQVDT
+121 LEQRGFDMSQVDT
-134 SGTLGQLMKMTGKT
+134 SGTLAQLMKMTGK
-148 NSKGSNSGFVK
+148 KGAAATSG
-159 FTDADL
+159 
-165 KNYSVDD
+165 DD
-172 KNNAWIKT
+172 DEDTVAT
-180 IDGADLVVSKTSDG
+180 AAEGAD
-194 KFLAGKYSHDG
+194 
-205 SEDDEQ
+205 
-211 TFDSLEE
+211 
-218 AMSAYEEKV
+218 
-227 APTNQTASVDIDDDS
+227 VDIDGNEEE
-242 DGGTDGV
+242 DGDPSKPGFQ
-249 NITEKWYLDKS
+249 ITEKWYLDKN
-260 DDRVKKM
+260 DDRVKKA

-283 YRMKK
+283 YKMKK

-408 KRIVGDPDDIKQNF
+408 RRVVGDPDDVKQNF

-432 NKDLSQLAENE
+432 NKDLAALSESE

-472 YQDYEFKQAPRL
+472 YQDYEFPSAPRL
-484 EDESEDKKE
+484 DDEAADKKE
-493 REEILNLIKK
+493 RDEIMNLIKK

-521 LINKRKVDNANEKRK
+521 LTNKRKVDKANEKRS
-536 NPAFASLIGT
+536 NPAFAALIGS

-564 NDFGGDNED
+564 NDFGGVEPSDELLKAEEVL
-573 TFEKA
+573 FEKG
-578 EDEELEA
+578 ECPE
-585 AEDLIL
+585 
-591 KGDATDDGVDYE
+591 DDGVDYTVDE
-603 ESDEEEEMDEVT
+603 PEEEI
-615 KAEMLLLGDDY
+615 DDV
-626 GTFEKAEFSE
+626 EKAEEVLFDEDDTDIFKADFSE
-636 KQRKKLAKKK
+636 KERKKLANKK
-646 EAMPDGSYPIRNASD
+646 EAMPDGSFPIRNTSD
-661 LSNAIQ
+661 LKNAIQ
-667 AFGRAK
+667 AVGRAK
-673 NPKATKAWIKKRA
+673 DPDKAKAWIKKRA
-686 KELGK
+686 KALGK
-691 EDMLPETW
+691 EDLLPDTW
-699 KANTNDFFGEDMDL
+699 KAEDVLNFGEEDMDL
-713 QKAQDI
+713 QKAESI
-719 LGLGS
+719 LFS
-724 GIMG
+724 K

>member
-1 MDEIKKARQVGDQHP
+1 MANKEETIEKAVSRQVGDTHP
-16 SKPWVWTEYKPGKF
+16 NGKWVWTEYKPGKF

-39 ASTDSSGGS
+39 AQQSGDGSSSGG
-48 EEDDD
+48 EDD
-53 DNGTSGGAKKTPSKP
+53 GATKKTPSKP
-68 SSAQIAGAKAKA
+68 SASQIAGAKAKA
-80 GKPMDSQQLLVWAQ
+80 GKPMNSQQLLVWAQ

-112 QMRMIAYKQ
+112 QMRKIAYDA
-121 LESRGFDMTQVDT
+121 LEQRGFDMSQVDT
-134 SGTLGQLMKMTGKT
+134 SGTLAQLMKMTGK
-148 NSKGSNSGFVK
+148 KGAAATSG
-159 FTDADL
+159 
-165 KNYSVDD
+165 DD
-172 KNNAWIKT
+172 DEDTVAT
-180 IDGADLVVSKTSDG
+180 AAEGAD
-194 KFLAGKYSHDG
+194 
-205 SEDDEQ
+205 
-211 TFDSLEE
+211 
-218 AMSAYEEKV
+218 
-227 APTNQTASVDIDDDS
+227 VDIDGNEEE
-242 DGGTDGV
+242 DGDPSKPGFQ
-249 NITEKWYLDKS
+249 ITEKWYLDKN
-260 DDRVKKM
+260 DDRVKKA

-283 YRMKK
+283 YKMKK

-408 KRIVGDPDDIKQNF
+408 RRVVGDPDDVKQNF

-432 NKDLSQLAENE
+432 NKDLAALSESE

-472 YQDYEFKQAPRL
+472 YQDYEFPSAPRL
-484 EDESEDKKE
+484 DDEAADKKE
-493 REEILNLIKK
+493 RDEIMNLIKK

-521 LINKRKVDNANEKRK
+521 LTNKRKVDKANEKRS
-536 NPAFASLIGT
+536 NPAFAALIGN

-564 NDFGGDNED
+564 NDFGGVEPSDELLKAEEVL
-573 TFEKA
+573 FEKG
-578 EDEELEA
+578 ECPE
-585 AEDLIL
+585 
-591 KGDATDDGVDYE
+591 DDGVDYTVDE
-603 ESDEEEEMDEVT
+603 PEEEI
-615 KAEMLLLGDDY
+615 DDV
-626 GTFEKAEFSE
+626 EKAEEVLFDEDDTDIFKADFSE
-636 KQRKKLAKKK
+636 KERKKLAKKK
-646 EAMPDGSYPIRNASD
+646 EAMPDGSFPIRNTSD
-661 LSNAIQ
+661 LKNAIQ
-667 AFGRAK
+667 AVGRAK
-673 NPKATKAWIKKRA
+673 DPDKAKAWIKKRA
-686 KELGK
+686 KALGK
-691 EDMLPETW
+691 EDLLPDTW
-699 KANTNDFFGEDMDL
+699 KAEDVLNFGEEDMDL
-713 QKAQDI
+713 QKAESI
-719 LGLGS
+719 LFS
-724 GIMG
+724 K

>member
-1 MDEIKKARQVGDQHP
+1 MAKKEETIEKAVSRQVGDTHP
-16 SKPWVWTEYKPGKF
+16 NGKWVWTEYKPGKF

-39 ASTDSSGGS
+39 AQQSGNGSSSGG
-48 EEDDD
+48 EDD
-53 DNGTSGGAKKTPSKP
+53 GATKKTPSKP
-68 SSAQIAGAKAKA
+68 SASQIAGAKAKA
-80 GKPMDSQQLLVWAQ
+80 GKPMNSQQLLVWAQ

-112 QMRMIAYKQ
+112 QMRKIAYDA
-121 LESRGFDMTQVDT
+121 LEQRGFDMSQVDT
-134 SGTLGQLMKMTGKT
+134 SGTLAQLMKMTGK
-148 NSKGSNSGFVK
+148 KGAAATSG
-159 FTDADL
+159 
-165 KNYSVDD
+165 DD
-172 KNNAWIKT
+172 DEDTVAT
-180 IDGADLVVSKTSDG
+180 AAEGAD
-194 KFLAGKYSHDG
+194 
-205 SEDDEQ
+205 
-211 TFDSLEE
+211 
-218 AMSAYEEKV
+218 
-227 APTNQTASVDIDDDS
+227 VDIDGNEEE
-242 DGGTDGV
+242 DGDPSKPGFQ
-249 NITEKWYLDKS
+249 ITEKWYLDKN
-260 DDRVKKM
+260 DDRVKKA

-283 YRMKK
+283 YKMKK

-408 KRIVGDPDDIKQNF
+408 RRVVGDPDDVKQNF

-432 NKDLSQLAENE
+432 NKDLAALSESE

-472 YQDYEFKQAPRL
+472 YQDYEFPSAPRL
-484 EDESEDKKE
+484 DDEAADKKE
-493 REEILNLIKK
+493 RDEIMNLIKK

-521 LINKRKVDNANEKRK
+521 LTNKRKVDKANEKRS
-536 NPAFASLIGT
+536 NPAFAALIGS

-564 NDFGGDNED
+564 NDFGGVEPSDELLKAEEVL
-573 TFEKA
+573 FEKG
-578 EDEELEA
+578 ECPE
-585 AEDLIL
+585 
-591 KGDATDDGVDYE
+591 DDGVDYTVDE
-603 ESDEEEEMDEVT
+603 PEEEI
-615 KAEMLLLGDDY
+615 DDV
-626 GTFEKAEFSE
+626 EKAEEVLFDEDDTDIFKADFSE
-636 KQRKKLAKKK
+636 KERKKLAKKK
-646 EAMPDGSYPIRNASD
+646 EAMPDGSFPIRNTSD
-661 LSNAIQ
+661 LKNAIQ
-667 AFGRAK
+667 AVGRAK
-673 NPKATKAWIKKRA
+673 DPDKAKAWIKKRA
-686 KELGK
+686 KALGK
-691 EDMLPETW
+691 EDLLPDTW
-699 KANTNDFFGEDMDL
+699 KAEDVLNFGEEDMDL
-713 QKAQDI
+713 QKAESI
-719 LGLGS
+719 LFS
-724 GIMG
+724 K

>member
-1 MDEIKKARQVGDQHP
+1 MAKKEETIEKAVSRQVGDTHP
-16 SKPWVWTEYKPGKF
+16 NGKWVWTEYKPGKF

-39 ASTDSSGGS
+39 AQQSGDGSSSGG
-48 EEDDD
+48 EDD
-53 DNGTSGGAKKTPSKP
+53 GATKKTPSKP
-68 SSAQIAGAKAKA
+68 SASQIAGAKAKA
-80 GKPMDSQQLLVWAQ
+80 GKPMNSQQLLVWAQ

-112 QMRMIAYKQ
+112 QMRKIAYDA
-121 LESRGFDMTQVDT
+121 LEQRGFDMSQVDT
-134 SGTLGQLMKMTGKT
+134 SGTLAQLMKMTGK
-148 NSKGSNSGFVK
+148 KGAAATSG
-159 FTDADL
+159 
-165 KNYSVDD
+165 DD
-172 KNNAWIKT
+172 DEDTVAT
-180 IDGADLVVSKTSDG
+180 AAEGAD
-194 KFLAGKYSHDG
+194 
-205 SEDDEQ
+205 
-211 TFDSLEE
+211 
-218 AMSAYEEKV
+218 
-227 APTNQTASVDIDDDS
+227 VDIDGNEEE
-242 DGGTDGV
+242 DGDPSKPGLQ
-249 NITEKWYLDKS
+249 ITEKWYLDKN
-260 DDRVKKM
+260 DDRVKKA

-283 YRMKK
+283 YKMKK

-408 KRIVGDPDDIKQNF
+408 RRVVGDPDDVKQNF

-432 NKDLSQLAENE
+432 NKDLAALSESE

-472 YQDYEFKQAPRL
+472 YQDYEFPSAPRL
-484 EDESEDKKE
+484 DDEAADKKE
-493 REEILNLIKK
+493 RDEIMNLIKK

-521 LINKRKVDNANEKRK
+521 LTNKRKVDKANEKRS
-536 NPAFASLIGT
+536 NPAFAALIGS

-564 NDFGGDNED
+564 NDFGGVEPSDELLKAEEVL
-573 TFEKA
+573 FEKG
-578 EDEELEA
+578 ECPE
-585 AEDLIL
+585 
-591 KGDATDDGVDYE
+591 DDGVDYTVDE
-603 ESDEEEEMDEVT
+603 PEEEI
-615 KAEMLLLGDDY
+615 DDV
-626 GTFEKAEFSE
+626 EKAEEVLFDEDDTDIFKADFSE
-636 KQRKKLAKKK
+636 KERKKLAKKK
-646 EAMPDGSYPIRNASD
+646 EAMPDGSFPIRNTSD
-661 LSNAIQ
+661 LKNAIQ
-667 AFGRAK
+667 AVGRAK
-673 NPKATKAWIKKRA
+673 DPDKAKAWIKKRA
-686 KELGK
+686 KALGK
-691 EDMLPETW
+691 EDLLPDTW
-699 KANTNDFFGEDMDL
+699 KAEDVLNFGEEDMDL
-713 QKAQDI
+713 QKAESI
-719 LGLGS
+719 LFS
-724 GIMG
+724 K

>member
-1 MDEIKKARQVGDQHP
+1 MAKKEETIEKAVSRQVGDTHP
-16 SKPWVWTEYKPGKF
+16 NGKWVWTEYKPGKF

-39 ASTDSSGGS
+39 AQQSGDSSSSGG
-48 EEDDD
+48 EDD
-53 DNGTSGGAKKTPSKP
+53 GATKKTPSKP
-68 SSAQIAGAKAKA
+68 SASQIAGAKAKA
-80 GKPMDSQQLLVWAQ
+80 GKPMNSQQLLVWAQ

-112 QMRMIAYKQ
+112 QMRKIAYDA
-121 LESRGFDMTQVDT
+121 LEQRGFDMSQVDT
-134 SGTLGQLMKMTGKT
+134 SGTLAQLMKMTGK
-148 NSKGSNSGFVK
+148 KGAAATSG
-159 FTDADL
+159 D
-165 KNYSVDD
+165 
-172 KNNAWIKT
+172 
-180 IDGADLVVSKTSDG
+180 
-194 KFLAGKYSHDG
+194 
-205 SEDDEQ
+205 DDE
-211 TFDSLEE
+211 DV
-218 AMSAYEEKV
+218 V
-227 APTNQTASVDIDDDS
+227 ADTNDDATVDIDDDS
-242 DGGTDGV
+242 DGGTDG
-249 NITEKWYLDKS
+249 NKITEKWYLDRN
-260 DDRVKKM
+260 DDRVKKA

-283 YRMKK
+283 YKMKK

-408 KRIVGDPDDIKQNF
+408 RRVVGDPDDVKQNF

-432 NKDLSQLAENE
+432 NKDLAQLSESE

-472 YQDYEFKQAPRL
+472 YQDYEFPSAPRL
-484 EDESEDKKE
+484 DDEAADKKE
-493 REEILNLIKK
+493 RDEIMNLIKK

-521 LINKRKVDNANEKRK
+521 LTNKRKVDKANEKRS
-536 NPAFASLIGT
+536 NPAFAALIGN

-564 NDFGGDNED
+564 NDFGGVEPSDELLKAEEVLFEKGECPED
-573 TFEKA
+573 DVVDYTVDEPEEEIDDVEKA
-578 EDEELEA
+578 EEVLFDE
-585 AEDLIL
+585 D
-591 KGDATDDGVDYE
+591 DTDIF
-603 ESDEEEEMDEVT
+603 
-615 KAEMLLLGDDY
+615 KAD
-626 GTFEKAEFSE
+626 FSE
-636 KQRKKLAKKK
+636 KERKKLAKKK
-646 EAMPDGSYPIRNASD
+646 EAMPDGSFPIRNTSD
-661 LSNAIQ
+661 LKNAIQ
-667 AFGRAK
+667 AVGRAK
-673 NPKATKAWIKKRA
+673 DPDKAKAWIKKRA
-686 KELGK
+686 KALGK
-691 EDMLPETW
+691 EDLLPDTW
-699 KANTNDFFGEDMDL
+699 KAEDVLNFGEEDMDL
-713 QKAQDI
+713 QKAESI
-719 LGLGS
+719 LFS
-724 GIMG
+724 K

>member
-1 MDEIKKARQVGDQHP
+1 MAKKEETIEKAVSRQVGDTHP
-16 SKPWVWTEYKPGKF
+16 NGKWVWTEYKPGKF

-39 ASTDSSGGS
+39 AQQSGDGSSSGG
-48 EEDDD
+48 EDD
-53 DNGTSGGAKKTPSKP
+53 GATKKTPSKP
-68 SSAQIAGAKAKA
+68 SASQIAGAKAKA
-80 GKPMDSQQLLVWAQ
+80 GKPMNSQQLLVWAQ

-112 QMRMIAYKQ
+112 QMRKIAYDA
-121 LESRGFDMTQVDT
+121 LEQRGFDMSQVDT
-134 SGTLGQLMKMTGKT
+134 SGTLAQLMKMTGKGGANT
-148 NSKGSNSGFVK
+148 STSG
-159 FTDADL
+159 D
-165 KNYSVDD
+165 
-172 KNNAWIKT
+172 
-180 IDGADLVVSKTSDG
+180 
-194 KFLAGKYSHDG
+194 
-205 SEDDEQ
+205 DDE
-211 TFDSLEE
+211 DV
-218 AMSAYEEKV
+218 V
-227 APTNQTASVDIDDDS
+227 ADTNDDATVDIDDDS
-242 DGGTDGV
+242 DGGTDG
-249 NITEKWYLDKS
+249 NKITEKWYLDRN

-283 YRMKK
+283 YKMKK

-366 GKQLLNILKAHNGKI
+366 GKQMLNILKAHNGKI

-408 KRIVGDPDDIKQNF
+408 RRVVGDPDDVKQNF

-432 NKDLSQLAENE
+432 NKDLAQLSESE

-472 YQDYEFKQAPRL
+472 YQDYEFPSAPRL
-484 EDESEDKKE
+484 DDEGEDKKE
-493 REEILNLIKK
+493 RDEIMNLIKK

-521 LINKRKVDNANEKRK
+521 LTNKRKVDKANEKRA
-536 NPAFASLIGT
+536 NPAFAALIGS

-554 ALGVLTKAAM
+554 AMGVLTKAAI
-564 NDFGGDNED
+564 NDFGGVEPSDELLKAEE
-573 TFEKA
+573 TLFEKG
-578 EDEELEA
+578 ECPE
-585 AEDLIL
+585 
-591 KGDATDDGVDYE
+591 DDGVDYTVDE
-603 ESDEEEEMDEVT
+603 PEEEEI
-615 KAEMLLLGDDY
+615 DDV
-626 GTFEKAEFSE
+626 EKAEEVLFDEDDTDIFKADFSE
-636 KQRKKLAKKK
+636 KERKKLAKKK
-646 EAMPDGSYPIRNASD
+646 EALPDGSFPIRNTSD
-661 LSNAIQ
+661 LKNAIQ
-667 AFGRAK
+667 AIGRAK
-673 NPKATKAWIKKRA
+673 DPAKAKAWIKKRA
-686 KELGK
+686 KALGK
-691 EDMLPETW
+691 EDLLPDTW
-699 KANTNDFFGEDMDL
+699 KAEDVLNFGEEDMDL
-713 QKAQDI
+713 QKAESI
-719 LGLGS
+719 LFS
-724 GIMG
+724 K

>member
-1 MDEIKKARQVGDQHP
+1 MAKKEETIEKAVSRQVGDTHP
-16 SKPWVWTEYKPGKF
+16 NGKWVWTEYKPGKF

-39 ASTDSSGGS
+39 AQQSGDGSSSGG
-48 EEDDD
+48 EDD
-53 DNGTSGGAKKTPSKP
+53 GATKKTPSKP
-68 SSAQIAGAKAKA
+68 SASQIAGAKAKA
-80 GKPMDSQQLLVWAQ
+80 GKPMNSQQLLVWAQ

-112 QMRMIAYKQ
+112 QMRKIAYDA
-121 LESRGFDMTQVDT
+121 LEQRGFDMSQVDT
-134 SGTLGQLMKMTGKT
+134 SGTLAQLMKMTGKGGANT
-148 NSKGSNSGFVK
+148 STSG
-159 FTDADL
+159 D
-165 KNYSVDD
+165 
-172 KNNAWIKT
+172 
-180 IDGADLVVSKTSDG
+180 
-194 KFLAGKYSHDG
+194 
-205 SEDDEQ
+205 DDE
-211 TFDSLEE
+211 DV
-218 AMSAYEEKV
+218 V
-227 APTNQTASVDIDDDS
+227 ADTNDDATVDIDDDS
-242 DGGTDGV
+242 DGGTDG
-249 NITEKWYLDKS
+249 NKITEKWYLDRN

-283 YRMKK
+283 YKMKK

-408 KRIVGDPDDIKQNF
+408 RRVVGDPDDVKQNF

-432 NKDLSQLAENE
+432 NKDLAALSESE

-472 YQDYEFKQAPRL
+472 YQDYEFPSAPRL
-484 EDESEDKKE
+484 DDEAADKKE
-493 REEILNLIKK
+493 RDEIMNLIKK

-521 LINKRKVDNANEKRK
+521 LTNKRKVDKANEKRA
-536 NPAFASLIGT
+536 NPAFAALIGS

-564 NDFGGDNED
+564 NDFGGVEPSDELLKAEE
-573 TFEKA
+573 TLFEKG
-578 EDEELEA
+578 ECPE
-585 AEDLIL
+585 
-591 KGDATDDGVDYE
+591 DDGVDYTVDE
-603 ESDEEEEMDEVT
+603 PEEEEI
-615 KAEMLLLGDDY
+615 DDV
-626 GTFEKAEFSE
+626 EKAEEVLFDEDDTDIFKADFSE
-636 KQRKKLAKKK
+636 KERKKLAKKK
-646 EAMPDGSYPIRNASD
+646 EALPDGSFPIRNTSD
-661 LSNAIQ
+661 LKNAIQ
-667 AFGRAK
+667 AIGRAK
-673 NPKATKAWIKKRA
+673 DPDKAKAWIKKRA
-686 KELGK
+686 KALGK
-691 EDMLPETW
+691 EDLLPDTW
-699 KANTNDFFGEDMDL
+699 KAEDVLNFGEEDMDL
-713 QKAQDI
+713 QKAETI
-719 LGLGS
+719 LFGK
-724 GIMG
+724 

>member
-1 MDEIKKARQVGDQHP
+1 MAKKEETIEKAVSRQVGDTHP
-16 SKPWVWTEYKPGKF
+16 NGKWVWTEYKPGKF

-39 ASTDSSGGS
+39 AQQSGDGSSSGG
-48 EEDDD
+48 EDD
-53 DNGTSGGAKKTPSKP
+53 GATKKTPSKP
-68 SSAQIAGAKAKA
+68 SASQIAGAKAKA
-80 GKPMDSQQLLVWAQ
+80 GKPMNSQQLLVWAQ

-107 KNGNA
+107 KQGNA
-112 QMRMIAYKQ
+112 QMRKIAYDALQ
-121 LESRGFDMTQVDT
+121 QRGFDMSQVDT
-134 SGTLGQLMKMTGKT
+134 SGTLAQLMKMTGKGGANT
-148 NSKGSNSGFVK
+148 STSG
-159 FTDADL
+159 D
-165 KNYSVDD
+165 
-172 KNNAWIKT
+172 
-180 IDGADLVVSKTSDG
+180 
-194 KFLAGKYSHDG
+194 
-205 SEDDEQ
+205 DDE
-211 TFDSLEE
+211 DV
-218 AMSAYEEKV
+218 V
-227 APTNQTASVDIDDDS
+227 ADTNDDATVDIDDDS
-242 DGGTDGV
+242 DGGTDG
-249 NITEKWYLDKS
+249 NKITEKWYLDRN

-283 YRMKK
+283 YKMKK

-408 KRIVGDPDDIKQNF
+408 RRVVGDPDDVKQNF

-432 NKDLSQLAENE
+432 NKDLAQLSESE

-472 YQDYEFKQAPRL
+472 YQDYEFPSAPRL
-484 EDESEDKKE
+484 DDEAADKKE
-493 REEILNLIKK
+493 RDEIMNLIKK

-521 LINKRKVDNANEKRK
+521 LTNKRKVDKANEKRS
-536 NPAFASLIGT
+536 NPAFAALIGN

-564 NDFGGDNED
+564 NDFGGVEPSDELLKAEEVL
-573 TFEKA
+573 FEKG
-578 EDEELEA
+578 ECPE
-585 AEDLIL
+585 
-591 KGDATDDGVDYE
+591 DDGVDYTVDEPE
-603 ESDEEEEMDEVT
+603 EDI
-615 KAEMLLLGDDY
+615 DDV
-626 GTFEKAEFSE
+626 EKAEEVLFDEDDTDIFKADFSE
-636 KQRKKLAKKK
+636 KERKKLAKKK
-646 EAMPDGSYPIRNASD
+646 EAMPDGSFPIRNTSD
-661 LSNAIQ
+661 LKNAIQ
-667 AFGRAK
+667 AVGRAK
-673 NPKATKAWIKKRA
+673 DPDKAKAWIKKRA
-686 KELGK
+686 KALGK
-691 EDMLPETW
+691 EDLLPDTW
-699 KANTNDFFGEDMDL
+699 KAEDVLNFGEEDMDL
-713 QKAQDI
+713 QKAESI
-719 LGLGS
+719 LFS
-724 GIMG
+724 K

>member
-1 MDEIKKARQVGDQHP
+1 MAKKEETIEKAVSRQVGDTHP
-16 SKPWVWTEYKPGKF
+16 NGKWVWTEYKPGKF

-39 ASTDSSGGS
+39 AQQSGDGSSSGG
-48 EEDDD
+48 EDDA
-53 DNGTSGGAKKTPSKP
+53 TKKTPSKP
-68 SSAQIAGAKAKA
+68 SASQIAGAKAKA
-80 GKPMDSQQLLVWAQ
+80 GKPMNSQQLLVWAQ

-112 QMRMIAYKQ
+112 QMRKIAYDA
-121 LESRGFDMTQVDT
+121 LEQRGFDMSQVDT
-134 SGTLGQLMKMTGKT
+134 SGTLVQLMKMTGKGGANT
-148 NSKGSNSGFVK
+148 STSG
-159 FTDADL
+159 D
-165 KNYSVDD
+165 
-172 KNNAWIKT
+172 
-180 IDGADLVVSKTSDG
+180 
-194 KFLAGKYSHDG
+194 
-205 SEDDEQ
+205 DDE
-211 TFDSLEE
+211 DV
-218 AMSAYEEKV
+218 V
-227 APTNQTASVDIDDDS
+227 ADTNDDATVDIDDDS
-242 DGGTDGV
+242 DGGTDG
-249 NITEKWYLDKS
+249 NKITEKWYLDRN

-283 YRMKK
+283 YKMKK

-408 KRIVGDPDDIKQNF
+408 RRVVGDPDDVKQNF

-432 NKDLSQLAENE
+432 NKDLAQLSESE

-472 YQDYEFKQAPRL
+472 YQDYEFPSAPRL
-484 EDESEDKKE
+484 DDEGEDKKE
-493 REEILNLIKK
+493 RDEIMNLIKK

-521 LINKRKVDNANEKRK
+521 LTNKRKVDKANEKRS
-536 NPAFASLIGT
+536 NPAFAALIGS

-554 ALGVLTKAAM
+554 AMGVLTKAAM
-564 NDFGGDNED
+564 NDFGGVEPSDELLKAEE
-573 TFEKA
+573 TLFEKG
-578 EDEELEA
+578 ECPE
-585 AEDLIL
+585 
-591 KGDATDDGVDYE
+591 DDGVDYTVDE
-603 ESDEEEEMDEVT
+603 TEEEEI
-615 KAEMLLLGDDY
+615 DDV
-626 GTFEKAEFSE
+626 EKAEEVLFDEDETDIFKADFSE
-636 KQRKKLAKKK
+636 KERKKLAKKK
-646 EAMPDGSYPIRNASD
+646 EALPDGSFPIRNASD
-661 LSNAIQ
+661 LKNAIQ
-667 AFGRAK
+667 AIGRAK
-673 NPKATKAWIKKRA
+673 DPAKAKAWIKKRA
-686 KELGK
+686 KALGK
-691 EDMLPETW
+691 ENLLPDTW
-699 KANTNDFFGEDMDL
+699 KAEDVLNFGEEDMDL
-713 QKAQDI
+713 QKAESI
-719 LGLGS
+719 LFS
-724 GIMG
+724 K